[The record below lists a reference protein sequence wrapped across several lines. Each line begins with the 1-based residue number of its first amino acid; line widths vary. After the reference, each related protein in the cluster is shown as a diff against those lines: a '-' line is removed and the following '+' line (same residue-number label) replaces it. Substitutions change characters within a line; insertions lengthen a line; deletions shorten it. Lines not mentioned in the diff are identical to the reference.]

1 MLPEILESKIEELL
15 EGRSWTSL
23 AKAYERLSLRY
34 RKGLSTALS
43 EEERIAYVAVRLP
56 ATFAAVSSVLEEL
69 GKRLPTFAPRSVWD
83 LGCGPGGALSAAC
96 QNFPSLLHCIA
107 TERDPELLAL
117 ARSWLPQL
125 GRQLS
130 FYNED
135 LRRLASLPEAV
146 DLALFS
152 YSWGEVRDTA
162 MLSSVWQRSQIL
174 LVVEPGTPE
183 GYRRMLQARSHLIDS
198 GAHIIAPC
206 PHNLACPLPKE
217 DWCHFSIRLPR
228 RRYHRFLKGG
238 DMGYE
243 DEKFSYCIAAKQPIQ
258 RGESCIL
265 APPHKEKAGLQL
277 KLCTPAHGL
286 QFVRLPRS
294 DPNYSKRLR
303 WGDVI
308 LTPDNRRSDAL

>member
-1 MLPEILESKIEELL
+1 MLPEPLESKIEELL

-56 ATFAAVSSVLEEL
+56 ATFAAVSYVLEEL
-69 GKRLPTFAPRSVWD
+69 RRCLPTFVPRSVWD
-83 LGCGPGGALSAAC
+83 LGCGPGGALFAAC
-96 QNFPSLLHCIA
+96 ASFPSLSHCMA
-107 TERDPELLAL
+107 TERDPELLSL

-130 FYNED
+130 LYNED
-135 LRRLASLPEAV
+135 LRKLASLPEAV
-146 DLALFS
+146 DLSLFS
-152 YSWGEVRDTA
+152 YSWGEMRDTA
-162 MLSSVWQRSQIL
+162 MLSAVWQRSQLL

-183 GYRRMLQARSHLIDS
+183 GYRRMLEARSHLVQN

-206 PHNLACPLPKE
+206 PHNLACPLQKG
-217 DWCHFSIRLPR
+217 DWCHFAVRLSR

-243 DEKFSYCIAAKQPIQ
+243 DEKFSYCIAAKQPIP
-258 RGESCIL
+258 RGESRIL
-265 APPHKEKAGLQL
+265 APPRKEKAGLQL

-286 QFVRLPRS
+286 QLVRLPRS
-294 DPNYSKRLR
+294 DPSYSKRLR
-303 WGDVI
+303 WGEIVED
-308 LTPDNRRSDAL
+308 SQ